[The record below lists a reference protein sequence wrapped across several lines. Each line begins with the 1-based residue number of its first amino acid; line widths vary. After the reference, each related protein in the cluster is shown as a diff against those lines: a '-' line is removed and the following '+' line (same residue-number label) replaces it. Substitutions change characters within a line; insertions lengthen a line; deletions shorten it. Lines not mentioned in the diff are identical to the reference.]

1 MIKTVIF
8 DLDGTLADTID
19 DLRCAMNRMLE
30 TYGYPLRSREDILR
44 AINHGGRYFVAKSL
58 PDDVYKTMDDDIV
71 TEALGR
77 YSAFYRE
84 NFCVYTHPFDG
95 IPYVL
100 DELKKKNIKLAVL
113 SNKQD
118 PFVKT
123 IIGQLFPNVFDIVMG
138 HGEYPE
144 KPDPSSALAIADRLS
159 SKPTECAFIGDSD
172 VDMNTA
178 VNAGMNAIGVAWGYR
193 SPELLEKCGAKL
205 IASSG
210 EELLSEILSL

>member
-19 DLRCAMNRMLE
+19 DLRHAMNRMLE
-30 TYGYPLRSREDILR
+30 TYGYPLRTREDILR

-58 PDDVYKTMDDDIV
+58 PDDVYETMDDDIV
-71 TEALGR
+71 TEALAK
-77 YSAFYRE
+77 YSAFYSE

-95 IPYVL
+95 VL
-100 DELKKKNIKLAVL
+100 HVLEELKKSGVKLAVL

-123 IIGQLFPNVFDIVMG
+123 IINQLFPATFDVVMG
-138 HGEYPE
+138 HGPYPE
-144 KPDPSSALAIADRLS
+144 KPDPTSALAIAAELGAEPS
-159 SKPTECAFIGDSD
+159 ECAFIGDSD

-178 VNAGMNAIGVAWGYR
+178 VNAGMHAIGVGWGYR
-193 SPELLEKCGAKL
+193 SAEVLLGAGAAA
-205 IASSG
+205 IVDSG
-210 EELLSEILSL
+210 EALLDKLFSL